1 MATSSLDISEDRAIA
16 LDASDPLGP
25 VRDRFFIPTR
35 NGREVVYMTGN
46 SLGCQPRGVRER
58 LDEQL
63 EDWARLGV
71 LGHEDA
77 RDPWLPYHEWFREPL
92 AALVGAET
100 HEVVAMNTLTVNL
113 HLLMV
118 SFYRPTAHRYKIVI
132 EDSAFPSDSYAVQS
146 QARFH
151 GFDPRDAVVRLTP
164 REGEE
169 TLRTEDIEALLER
182 EGDTIA
188 LFLMGGVNYLTG
200 QWFDMERITAS
211 ARAKGCVVGWDL
223 AHAAGNVPLKLH
235 DWGADFASW
244 CHYKYINAGPGAV
257 AGAFVHERHAGEA
270 LPRFEGWWG
279 NDPGERFRMVKD
291 FVPKPDAD
299 AWQLSNP
306 PIFSM
311 VPLKVSL
318 EIFRDV
324 GIDALR
330 EKSVALTGYFES
342 LLRERC
348 GDRVGIVTP
357 SDPSMRGAQLSLVVE
372 SAPRGMKDTLIDAGV
387 TVDFREPNVIR
398 AAPAPLYVSY
408 RDVWR
413 FVDVLVRLLEKG

>member
-1 MATSSLDISEDRAIA
+1 MTISSVDTSEQNALVLDSA
-16 LDASDPLGP
+16 DPLSP
-25 VRDRFFIPTR
+25 LREKFLIPLR

-46 SLGCQPRGVRER
+46 SLGCQPRAVRER
-58 LDEQL
+58 MNDQL

-92 AALVGAET
+92 AALVGAKT

-118 SFYRPTAHRYKIVI
+118 SFYRPTAERYKIVI

-151 GFDPRDAVVRLTP
+151 GFDPDDAIIRLTP
-164 REGEE
+164 REGEHA
-169 TLRTEDIEALLER
+169 LRTEDIEALLER
-182 EGDTIA
+182 ESESIA

-211 ARAKGCVVGWDL
+211 ARTKGCVVGWDL
-223 AHAAGNVPLKLH
+223 AHAAGNVPLSLH

-257 AGAFVHERHAGEA
+257 AGAFVHERHAKTD

-279 NDPGERFRMVKD
+279 NDPSERFKMVKD

-311 VPLKVSL
+311 VPLKSSL
-318 EIFRDV
+318 EIFHEV
-324 GIDALR
+324 GMERLR

-348 GDRVGIVTP
+348 GDRVRIVTP
-357 SDPSMRGAQLSLVVE
+357 SDPSMRGAQLSLIVD
-372 SAPRGMKDTLIDAGV
+372 SAPHGMKDRLLKHGV
-387 TVDFREPNVIR
+387 IVDFREPNIIR

-408 RDVWR
+408 HDVWR
-413 FVDVLVRLLEKG
+413 FVDVLARLLEKG